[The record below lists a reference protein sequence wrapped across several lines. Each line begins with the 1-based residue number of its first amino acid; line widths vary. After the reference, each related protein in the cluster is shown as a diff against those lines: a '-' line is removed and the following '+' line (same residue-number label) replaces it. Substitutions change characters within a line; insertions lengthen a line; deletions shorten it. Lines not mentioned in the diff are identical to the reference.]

1 MTHRPLV
8 MLAHGTANPDGREVV
23 YAVGRAVAQRL
34 PDVVTTVGFVDVCE
48 PSADQVLAAHPDAV
62 VVPYLLT
69 SGFHV
74 RSDIPA
80 AMARAGGGASA
91 TKALGVTP
99 EVVDVLLDRLNEK
112 LESGEGAQIGSGML
126 AAAGSSDARARQE
139 VLCTAAV
146 LAACWG
152 KPVQAGFM
160 TGTGPRAADVLSD
173 LQASNEGEVAVLSY
187 LLATGHFHTK
197 AMALGADVVTEPL
210 GVHDRLVDAVVQR
223 YRSAASAPLAVGVL
237 E

>member
-1 MTHRPLV
+1 MINRPLV
-8 MLAHGTANPDGREVV
+8 MLAHGTANPQGREVV

-48 PSADQVLAAHPDAV
+48 PSADEVLATHPDAV

-112 LESGEGAQIGSGML
+112 LESNEGAQIDSGML

-152 KPVQAGFM
+152 KPVRAGFM
-160 TGTGPRAADVLSD
+160 TGPGPRAAEVLDDMQGTENGS
-173 LQASNEGEVAVLSY
+173 GVAVLSY
-187 LLATGHFHTK
+187 LLATGHFHSK
-197 AMALGADVVTEPL
+197 AKGLDADVVTEPL
-210 GVHDRLVDAVVQR
+210 GVHERLVDAVVGR
-223 YRSAASAPLAVGVL
+223 YRSAAAVSTTP
-237 E
+237 

>member
-1 MTHRPLV
+1 MIRRPLV

-34 PDVVTTVGFVDVCE
+34 PDVVTTVGFVDVCK
-48 PSADQVLAAHPDAV
+48 PSADEVLAAHPDAV

-80 AMARAGGGASA
+80 AMARAGGSASA
-91 TKALGVTP
+91 TKAFGVTP

-112 LESGEGAQIGSGML
+112 LESNEGAQIDSGML

-152 KPVQAGFM
+152 KPVRAGFM
-160 TGTGPRAADVLSD
+160 TGPGPRAADVLSD

-210 GVHDRLVDAVVQR
+210 GVHDRLVDAVVGR
-223 YRSAASAPLAVGVL
+223 YRSAAAVPTTP
-237 E
+237 

>member
-1 MTHRPLV
+1 MIHRPLV
-8 MLAHGTANPDGREVV
+8 MLAHGTANPHGREVV

-48 PSADQVLAAHPDAV
+48 PSADEVLAAHPDAV

-74 RSDIPA
+74 RSDIPQA
-80 AMARAGGGASA
+80 IARAGGKA
-91 TKALGVTP
+91 TATTALGVTP
-99 EVVDVLLDRLNEK
+99 EVVDVLLDRLHEQ
-112 LESGEGAQIGSGML
+112 LASEPQAQVDAGVL

-160 TGTGPRAADVLSD
+160 TGPGPRATEVLTG
-173 LQASNEGEVAVLSY
+173 LQDRNEGEVAVLSY
-187 LLATGHFHTK
+187 LLATGHFHSK
-197 AMALGADVVTEPL
+197 AARLGADVVTEPL

-223 YRSAASAPLAVGVL
+223 YRSAT
-237 E
+237 

>member
-1 MTHRPLV
+1 MIHRPLV
-8 MLAHGTANPDGREVV
+8 MLAHGTANPHGREVV

-34 PDVVTTVGFVDVCE
+34 PGVVTTVGFVDVCE
-48 PSADQVLAAHPDAV
+48 PSADEVLAAYPDAV

-80 AMARAGGGASA
+80 AIARAGGGASA
-91 TKALGVTP
+91 TAALGVTP
-99 EVVDVLLDRLNEK
+99 EVVDVLLDRLNEQ
-112 LESGEGAQIGSGML
+112 LASHQGAQINSGML

-152 KPVQAGFM
+152 KPVRAGFM
-160 TGTGPRAADVLSD
+160 TGPGPRAAEVLAD
-173 LQASNEGEVAVLSY
+173 LQGLDHGRGVAVLSY
-187 LLATGHFHTK
+187 LLATGHFHSK
-197 AMALGADVVTEPL
+197 ATGLGGDVVSEPL
-210 GVHDRLVDAVVQR
+210 GVHDRLVDAVVAR
-223 YRSAASAPLAVGVL
+223 YQGEHARR
-237 E
+237 